1 MQPFTGVVAG
11 VHPPGQTGT
20 AMNETKSP
28 DRSGERIDV
37 HNTNVNEAAAR
48 AGRCGMVHLPTGRMC
63 RLPSLHEGACDFA
76 FTDPAIP
83 ALPGARVRHALA
95 PPSQLGIAAM
105 AEVPPLRSGRD

>member
-1 MQPFTGVVAG
+1 MQPFAGLVAR
-11 VHPPGQTGT
+11 VRPTGQTGT
-20 AMNETKSP
+20 AMNETRSP
-28 DRSGERIDV
+28 DRWSERIDV

-63 RLPSLHEGACDFA
+63 RLPPLHEGACQLA

-95 PPSQLGIAAM
+95 PPSQLDSAAM
-105 AEVPPLRSGRD
+105 SEVPPLGSGRS